1 MKRFLSIILLIVCTV
16 IITGGITW
24 IILHKNH
31 TKKIT
36 ALNKQ
41 KNREL
46 GISKCFVIKQYRL
59 ECMIRTLEVAYKLSK
74 WESYYLCLIFDDFST
89 MYKVPWEIFPA
100 IIRVESNFNPSAKSP
115 ADCYGFMQVKKSTG
129 REVAEKLGIQF
140 NDKTLWNDIVNV
152 ILGSTYLCTHI
163 DKKGLKDGIR
173 TYLGGPDYKKSIKS
187 NHDIRKYV
195 REYKTSVVLEY
206 EKLALMFRGVV
217 DELSYDYKD
226 IYITPQETD
235 PTPLIFTLFIDS
247 VNIQK

>member
-1 MKRFLSIILLIVCTV
+1 MLTTSIMYVILQRDYTE
-16 IITGGITW
+16 
-24 IILHKNH
+24 
-31 TKKIT
+31 KIKT
-36 ALNKQ
+36 FQEQ
-41 KNREL
+41 KDKEL

-89 MYKVPWEIFPA
+89 MYKVPWEVFPA

-115 ADCYGFMQVKKSTG
+115 ADCYGLMQIKKSTG
-129 REVAEKLGIQF
+129 MEVAEKLGIKF

-163 DKKGLKDGIR
+163 DKKGLKGGVKS
-173 TYLGGPDYKKSIKS
+173 YLGGPDYKRSVKN
-187 NHDIRKYV
+187 NHDIRNYV
-195 REYKTSVVLEY
+195 KEYKTSVILEY

-217 DELSYDYKD
+217 DELGYDYKD

-247 VNIQK
+247 INIDSVNIQK